1 MIHTKNTLISRGIVN
16 NNNNAGSTMYMS
28 KSPVTSYFP
37 LSPQIPFISIFVNSD
52 TFKNRIYMN
61 EEDGLFLETEF
72 DTYYRDNNMN
82 ENNESFQNATF
93 AQMMNLGKS
102 LNEFNL
108 MVEEFK
114 QFLSNRVEIDSMNY
128 SETDENSIF
137 KQQPPKI
144 QQLYGHYIQQQRGN
158 DNSDKV
164 RQSLIF
170 SQGETVLSEVDLSL
184 PVLIMN
190 FLLQQTI
197 VIVVI
202 LLIVIMVTLLGM
214 IFWNLFILRKL
225 FHFYQLIHLMK

>member
-1 MIHTKNTLISRGIVN
+1 MKIMKV
-16 NNNNAGSTMYMS
+16 S
-28 KSPVTSYFP
+28 KCH
-37 LSPQIPFISIFVNSD
+37 
-52 TFKNRIYMN
+52 
-61 EEDGLFLETEF
+61 
-72 DTYYRDNNMN
+72 
-82 ENNESFQNATF
+82 F

-214 IFWNLFILRKL
+214 IF
-225 FHFYQLIHLMK
+225 

>member
-1 MIHTKNTLISRGIVN
+1 
-16 NNNNAGSTMYMS
+16 
-28 KSPVTSYFP
+28 
-37 LSPQIPFISIFVNSD
+37 
-52 TFKNRIYMN
+52 
-61 EEDGLFLETEF
+61 
-72 DTYYRDNNMN
+72 
-82 ENNESFQNATF
+82 
-93 AQMMNLGKS
+93 
-102 LNEFNL
+102 
-108 MVEEFK
+108 
-114 QFLSNRVEIDSMNY
+114 MNY

-137 KQQPPKI
+137 KQQPPQI

-225 FHFYQLIHLMK
+225 FHFIS

>member
-1 MIHTKNTLISRGIVN
+1 
-16 NNNNAGSTMYMS
+16 
-28 KSPVTSYFP
+28 
-37 LSPQIPFISIFVNSD
+37 
-52 TFKNRIYMN
+52 MN

-137 KQQPPKI
+137 KQQPPQI

-170 SQGETVLSEVDLSL
+170 FSRRNSIIRGGSKSTSTNNELSTTTNNSDSSNTTDSDNGNLTGNDILEFVYFKKIIQFLSVDSSNE
-184 PVLIMN
+184 MK
-190 FLLQQTI
+190 LL
-197 VIVVI
+197 
-202 LLIVIMVTLLGM
+202 
-214 IFWNLFILRKL
+214 NAN
-225 FHFYQLIHLMK
+225 